1 MKRERIIPVRVSE
14 EEYTKLKQKA
24 EEKGLS
30 ISAYLRTIGL
40 TSQCQK

>member
-1 MKRERIIPVRVSE
+1 MKREKIIPVRVSE
-14 EEYTKLKQKA
+14 EEYMKLKQKA

-30 ISAYLRTIGL
+30 ISTYLRTIGL